1 MANKNYKEVAVEI
14 LKSMKT
20 QDNGDI
26 VDRLISK
33 IEELSDE
40 KIDSIVNEIGA
51 TEENI
56 RNYLQKRIHRE
67 LHHEATSHKPINQM
81 FTYGIT
87 GSTIHLHLPS
97 NLNSISLSGLSAKM
111 DQINLYLLDALKKI
125 QELQQTQEF
134 EGIKEIYMISPIL
147 LKRELVFL
155 EELGFS
161 TTIYSKKELQ
171 DEEFVRKNPE
181 SQLATSIFG
190 NAKNVG
196 RAKIGLDVI
205 NSKEWQDK
213 AEQLSKDLQKKLDR
227 FSQDR

>member
-1 MANKNYKEVAVEI
+1 MATKNYLELTIKVLNSMRTPENENIINQLLDKVKE
-14 LKSMKT
+14 LPP
-20 QDNGDI
+20 
-26 VDRLISK
+26 
-33 IEELSDE
+33 E

-56 RNYLQKRIHRE
+56 RNYWQKRIHRE
-67 LHHEATSHKPINQM
+67 LHHEATSRKPINQM